1 MSATAA
7 VLVCSSL
14 DTSSPSYSF
23 ALVKSGF
30 ISSCFPFLFEKTG
43 WGRAAEDGPHLR
55 EGVILEE
62 NPLAE
67 VSGGREESYEIQPD
81 TVFKGG

>member
-1 MSATAA
+1 MTSAVA
-7 VLVCSSL
+7 VCFSL
-14 DTSSPSYSF
+14 DTSSPAYSF
-23 ALVKSGF
+23 ALVKNGF

-43 WGRAAEDGPHLR
+43 WGRAAEDSTHLR
-55 EGVILEE
+55 EGIILEE

-67 VSGGREESYEIQPD
+67 VSGGREESYEIQSD